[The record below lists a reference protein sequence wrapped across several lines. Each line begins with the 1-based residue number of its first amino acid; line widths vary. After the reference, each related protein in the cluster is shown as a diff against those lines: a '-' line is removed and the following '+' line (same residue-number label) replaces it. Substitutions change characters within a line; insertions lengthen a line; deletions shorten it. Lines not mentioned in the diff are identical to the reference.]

1 MSITTEVT
9 HLLCECI
16 AAQASDLYFL
26 PYQCSYQLQMRTTNG
41 ITLIRTLP
49 VEQAKSWLNH
59 LKFTAKM
66 ALSETRRPQLGARQL
81 EIDGQ
86 TIFLRLST
94 VGNFQNQESLV
105 LRFIYVQST
114 HAKYVLPE
122 QFMQLATL
130 CQRRGLVVF
139 AGPTGSGK
147 TTTLYEL
154 AAQLGVGKMVMAIED
169 PIEIFQTDFLQL
181 QINEAA
187 GMSYAALLKVGL
199 RHRPDILIVGEIRD
213 EQTANVAARAAL
225 SGHLVLSTVHARTA
239 RQVPTRLAELGI
251 APATLSACLT
261 GVSYQRLLPTKQG
274 NAVLFDIYDPIEGG
288 ESDESTWQQNLAH
301 AVKLG
306 QIDLATQQAFAQG

>member
-9 HLLCECI
+9 MLLRQCI
-16 AAQASDLYFL
+16 AERASDLYFL
-26 PYQCSYQLQMRTTNG
+26 PYQCSYQLQMRTATG
-41 ITLIRTLP
+41 IELIRTLP
-49 VEQAKSWLNH
+49 VELAKAWLNH

-66 ALSETRRPQLGARQL
+66 ALSETRRPQLGARQI

-86 TIFLRLST
+86 LIFLRLSA

-105 LRFIYVQST
+105 IRFIYAQSGQMQ
-114 HAKYVLPE
+114 YVLPK
-122 QFMQLATL
+122 QFSQLTAL
-130 CQRRGLVVF
+130 CQQRGLVVF

-154 AAQLGVGKMVMAIED
+154 AAQLGDSKMVMAIED

-181 QINEAA
+181 QVNEAA
-187 GMSYAALLKVGL
+187 GMTYAALLKVGL

-239 RQVPTRLAELGI
+239 RQVPTRLSELGI
-251 APATLSACLT
+251 APATLKACLT
-261 GVSYQRLLPTKQG
+261 GVSYQRLLPTKAG
-274 NAVLFDIYDPIEGG
+274 AAVLFDIYDPTQGG
-288 ESDESTWQQNLAH
+288 NDNESTWQQNLAR
-301 AVKLG
+301 AVKLD
-306 QIDLATQQAFAQG
+306 QISLATQQAFKNG